1 MQDNWSDA
9 QLHAILAEVCF
20 AQDKL
25 EKYIK
30 SSQNKVIT
38 NPKLEPTETNIE
50 GKNFNLE
57 KKSLNVNELIFGLEK
72 YVHLS
77 FNCSLGA

>member
-25 EKYIK
+25 EKYIN

-50 GKNFNLE
+50 GKNFNPYTKVTGCLFVSVCICVSVCLCVCTE
-57 KKSLNVNELIFGLEK
+57 GIR
-72 YVHLS
+72 
-77 FNCSLGA
+77 